1 MPVKDSLQSGKTEDD
16 QEPLPAETSGAAQI
30 ANGEEIETP
39 VEADVQARAKH
50 EFETQ
55 REIPK
60 SCTKAIVSVNG
71 KDVDEV
77 PLTSH
82 ERAA

>member
-1 MPVKDSLQSGKTEDD
+1 MPLKDSLRSGKTEDD
-16 QEPLPAETSGAAQI
+16 QEPLPAETSAAQI
-30 ANGEEIETP
+30 GSGEEIETP
-39 VEADVQARAKH
+39 VEADVQAQAKH

-77 PLTSH
+77 PLATH

>member
-1 MPVKDSLQSGKTEDD
+1 MPLKDSLQSGQTEHD
-16 QEPLPAETSGAAQI
+16 QAPLREETNVQI
-30 ANGEEIETP
+30 ASAEEIETP
-39 VEADVQARAKH
+39 IEASVQAQAKH

-55 REIPK
+55 RKIPE
-60 SCTKAIVSVNG
+60 SCKKAIVSVNG

-77 PLTSH
+77 PLASH